1 MSRLCISKNHKYPYI
16 KFNWFMGIQ
25 HSSLG
30 FNKELT
36 ARVCGFEVKEF
47 NDKYP
52 EYAIEYDMDE
62 HGDALIKVHIPA
74 NGDTVIGGY
83 ITTIK
88 DDATKSENYTTYAT
102 ETLSGY
108 DCYNLD
114 DIFTARMYGNAFS
127 IWRTDDGRLY
137 IHKLKYVYHSADIT
151 RHISSITGRIPRS
164 WCVHDQKWMAA
175 YEENTKQLIKP
186 EVNTMTNI
194 RIFNAH
200 VVMSNFAGHK
210 SLYNSLGKRSI
221 TISMPMKDVDPDT
234 PLGKVVGK
242 IGKVRTIGDETYA
255 YITIKIN
262 ESMPLKVLIDCGGS
276 YTMRYNM
283 SNVLNHGDEI
293 DTLLREGKHI
303 NIVCEPRTYTL
314 PKGLLEGGTGYALYL
329 KAIRFERASNNW
341 FDDKDTWEQGELPFD
356 YEEQQAQKI
365 ANSVTGISKEVK
377 KVMPKNFDKVV
388 VSGPA
393 TIAWI
398 NGKKVM
404 VKKSESDTY
413 DYEKA
418 MLALMVK
425 SFFGDDEA
433 AFHRWCRTNLKTI
446 CKAVKKDAKL
456 SAEKAERKSKKN
468 APAPKNKVGE
478 QNSYN
483 RWTKEELDFL
493 LANYKT
499 MTNKALGE
507 HLGRSY
513 ASVQTQL
520 NRLKLTRG

>member
-1 MSRLCISKNHKYPYI
+1 MSRLCISKNRKYPYI
-16 KFNWFMGIQ
+16 KLRWFNIE

-36 ARVCGFEVKEF
+36 IRVDYFEVKEF

-52 EYAIEYDMDE
+52 EYVIPYDKDE
-62 HGDALIKVHIPA
+62 RNALIKVHIPA
-74 NGDTVIGGY
+74 KGGSVIGGH
-83 ITTIK
+83 IITIK

-108 DCYNLD
+108 DCDELD
-114 DIFTARMYGNAFS
+114 TIFTARLYGNELS
-127 IWRTDDGRLY
+127 IWRTDSGKLY
-137 IHKLKYVYHSADIT
+137 IHTLRCVYHSNSIT

-175 YEENTKQLIKP
+175 YEESTKQLIKP

-194 RIFNAH
+194 RIFNAN

-210 SLYNSLGKRSI
+210 SLYNSLGKRSL

-242 IGKVRTIGDETYA
+242 IGKVRTIGDDTYV
-255 YITIKIN
+255 YVTIKIN
-262 ESMPLKVLIDCGGS
+262 ESMPLKVLVDCGGS

-293 DTLLREGKHI
+293 DMMLREGKHI

-314 PKGLLEGGTGYALYL
+314 PRNPSKDNTGYALYL

-356 YEEQQAQKI
+356 YEERERQAQEIVNQLKL
-365 ANSVTGISKEVK
+365 TEVK

-433 AFHRWCRTNLKTI
+433 AFHRWCRTNLKSI
-446 CKAVKKDAKL
+446 CKAVKKDAKA
-456 SAEKAERKSKKN
+456 SAEKAEKKSKKT
-468 APAPKNKVGE
+468 APEPKAKNKVGE

-499 MTNKALGE
+499 MTNKELGE

>member
-52 EYAIEYDMDE
+52 EYAIQYDEDE
-62 HGDALIKVHIPA
+62 HGDALIKVRIPA

-108 DCYNLD
+108 DCDNLD
-114 DIFTARMYGNAFS
+114 TIFTARVYGNAFS

-137 IHKLKYVYHSADIT
+137 IHKLKYVYRSADIT
-151 RHISSITGRIPRS
+151 RRISRPWRASTNSSDVS
-164 WCVHDQKWMAA
+164 WLIHDRNWMAA
-175 YEENTKQLIKP
+175 YEENTKQSRQQ
-186 EVNTMTNI
+186 EVNTMENV

-210 SLYNSLGKRSI
+210 SLYNPLGKRSL
-221 TISMPMKDVDPDT
+221 TISMPMKDVDPNT
-234 PLGKVVGK
+234 SLGKVIGK
-242 IGKVRTIGDETYA
+242 VGKVRTIGDDTYM
-255 YITIKIN
+255 YVTIKIN
-262 ESMPLKVLIDCGGS
+262 ESAPTKIIVDCEKRIAHLGPDDIIERGDMIDEWI
-276 YTMRYNM
+276 R
-283 SNVLNHGDEI
+283 D
-293 DTLLREGKHI
+293 GKHI
-303 NIVCEPRTYTL
+303 NMVCKPCVYTA
-314 PKGLLEGGTGYALYL
+314 PKDGGTGIVLYL
-329 KAIRFERASNNW
+329 KAIRFERPSNNW

-356 YEEQQAQKI
+356 YEERERQAQEI
-365 ANSVTGISKEVK
+365 ANQITGVK

-404 VKKSESDTY
+404 VKKSEGDTY

-418 MLALMVK
+418 MLALQVK
-425 SFFGDDEA
+425 ALFGDNEA
-433 AFHRWCRTNLKTI
+433 AFHRWCRTNLKSI

-456 SAEKAERKSKKN
+456 SAEKAERKSKKT
-468 APAPKNKVGE
+468 APAPKAKNKVGE

-499 MTNKALGE
+499 MTNKELGE

>member
-1 MSRLCISKNHKYPYI
+1 MSRLCVSKNRKYPYI
-16 KFNWFMGIQ
+16 KLRWFKIE

-30 FNKELT
+30 FNKELRI
-36 ARVCGFEVKEF
+36 RVDYFEVKEF

-52 EYAIEYDMDE
+52 EYAIPYDKDE
-62 HGDALIKVHIPA
+62 RDALIKVHIPA
-74 NGDTVIGGY
+74 NGDSVIGGH
-83 ITTIK
+83 IITIK
-88 DDATKSENYTTYAT
+88 DDATKSENHTTYIT

-108 DCYNLD
+108 DCDELD
-114 DIFTARMYGNAFS
+114 TIFTARSYGNELS
-127 IWRTDDGRLY
+127 IWRTDDGKLY
-137 IHKLKYVYHSADIT
+137 IHTLMCVYHSDSIT
-151 RHISSITGRIPRS
+151 RRISRNRKSFGF
-164 WCVHDQKWMAA
+164 A
-175 YEENTKQLIKP
+175 YRTEIGSDKNMEN
-186 EVNTMTNI
+186 V
-194 RIFNAH
+194 RIFDAH

-210 SLYNSLGKRSI
+210 SLYNSLGKRSL

-255 YITIKIN
+255 YVTIKIN
-262 ESMPLKVLIDCGGS
+262 ESAPLKVLVDCGGRLFA
-276 YTMRYNM
+276 RYDTNGIIER
-283 SNVLNHGDEI
+283 GDVI
-293 DTLLREGKHI
+293 DEWIREGRHI
-303 NIVCEPRTYTL
+303 NMVCKLCAYTL
-314 PKGLLEGGTGYALYL
+314 SQQQIKDGTTGYALYL
-329 KAIRFERASNNW
+329 KAIRFERTTDYW
-341 FDDKDTWEQGELPFD
+341 FDNKDTWEQGELPFD
-356 YEEQQAQKI
+356 YEDKPAQKAI
-365 ANSVTGISKEVK
+365 ISKEVNK
-377 KVMPKNFDKVV
+377 IMPNNFDKVV

-404 VKKSESDTY
+404 VKKSEGDEY

-425 SFFGDDEA
+425 SFFGNEA
-433 AFHRWCRTNLKTI
+433 RFHRWCRDNMKLI
-446 CKAVKKDAKL
+446 NQAVKKDAKL
-456 SAEKAERKSKKN
+456 SAEKAEKKSKPK
-468 APAPKNKVGE
+468 AKNKVGE

-493 LANYKT
+493 FANYKT
-499 MTNKALGE
+499 MTNKELGE

>member
-1 MSRLCISKNHKYPYI
+1 M
-16 KFNWFMGIQ
+16 
-25 HSSLG
+25 
-30 FNKELT
+30 
-36 ARVCGFEVKEF
+36 
-47 NDKYP
+47 
-52 EYAIEYDMDE
+52 
-62 HGDALIKVHIPA
+62 
-74 NGDTVIGGY
+74 
-83 ITTIK
+83 
-88 DDATKSENYTTYAT
+88 EN
-102 ETLSGY
+102 
-108 DCYNLD
+108 
-114 DIFTARMYGNAFS
+114 
-127 IWRTDDGRLY
+127 
-137 IHKLKYVYHSADIT
+137 V
-151 RHISSITGRIPRS
+151 
-164 WCVHDQKWMAA
+164 
-175 YEENTKQLIKP
+175 
-186 EVNTMTNI
+186 

-210 SLYNSLGKRSI
+210 SLYNPLGKRSL

-234 PLGKVVGK
+234 SLGKVIGK
-242 IGKVRTIGDETYA
+242 VGKVRTIGDDTYV
-255 YITIKIN
+255 YVTIKIN
-262 ESMPLKVLIDCGGS
+262 ESAPTKIIVDCEKRIAHLGPDDIIERGDMIDEWI
-276 YTMRYNM
+276 R
-283 SNVLNHGDEI
+283 D
-293 DTLLREGKHI
+293 GKHI
-303 NIVCEPRTYTL
+303 NMVCKPCVYTA
-314 PKGLLEGGTGYALYL
+314 PKGVGGTGIVLYL

-388 VSGPA
+388 VNGPA

-404 VKKSESDTY
+404 VKKSENDTY

-418 MLALMVK
+418 MLALQVK
-425 SFFGDDEA
+425 ALFGDDEA

-468 APAPKNKVGE
+468 DPAPKTETMKRLENLSHRINNHESKNKVGE

-499 MTNKALGE
+499 MTNKELGE